1 MPQTITPYSATF
13 SPYQSFTR
21 DQWSRLDSHP
31 DFPFSEIDVSKL
43 HAMNEPLTVEE
54 IRDIYL
60 PMCRFLEISI
70 IHHRLMQEDYGQFF
84 HRQFQKVPFVIG
96 ISGSVAVGKSTTA
109 RVLQKLLSMNAETP
123 KVSLV
128 TTDGFLYPNAELEKR
143 GLSDRKG
150 FPESYDV
157 MRLLRFLIAV
167 KSGQR
172 HLQVPKYSHLYYDV
186 IPDEYDEV
194 DQPDVLIIEGI
205 NVLQARLAPS
215 MRMRRTLFVSDFFD
229 FSIYVDA
236 DKSDVR
242 RWYVD
247 RFIKLQETAFQN
259 KDSYFYRYAD
269 LSREETIRFANQVW
283 DDINLTNLVQNIEP
297 TRFRS
302 HLIIEK
308 GADHSVK
315 SIWLRKV

>member
-1 MPQTITPYSATF
+1 MKPYTATF

-21 DQWSRLDSHP
+21 DQWSSLDSHP
-31 DFPFSEIDVSKL
+31 NFPFSEIDISKL

-54 IRDIYL
+54 ISDIYL
-60 PMCRFLEISI
+60 PMCRFLEINI
-70 IHHRLMQEDYGQFF
+70 MHHKNLQSDYGEFF
-84 HRQFQKVPFVIG
+84 HRQFQTVPYVIG
-96 ISGSVAVGKSTTA
+96 IAGSVAVGKSTTA
-109 RVLQKLLSMNAETP
+109 RVLQKLLSMNEETP

-128 TTDGFLYPNAELEKR
+128 TTDGFLYPNAELERR

-157 MRLLRFLIAV
+157 MGLINFLAAV
-167 KSGQR
+167 KSGRR
-172 HLQVPKYSHLYYDV
+172 HLQSPKYSHLYYDV
-186 IPDEYDEV
+186 IKGEYDEV

-205 NVLQARLAPS
+205 NVLQASVDASRA
-215 MRMRRTLFVSDFFD
+215 RRSVFVSDFFD

-236 DKSDVR
+236 EKSAIR

-247 RFIKLQETAFQN
+247 RFIKLQQTAFRN
-259 KDSYFYRYAD
+259 RDSYFYRYAD
-269 LSREETIRFANQVW
+269 LSQEETIKLANQVW
-283 DDINLTNLVQNIEP
+283 DDVNLTNLVQNIEP

-302 HLIIEK
+302 NLIIEK
-308 GADHSVK
+308 SDDHSVR